1 MKHLIGQDR
10 SGVVNLKDL
19 IGQERKWC
27 GNSNGFDWTGE
38 KEVWWIW
45 RMAAVPCQRAV
56 VVFWH
61 GFGSSLHRFSK
72 SCTKLNRVP
81 HLLPFIL
88 LHCHLAK
95 AFIQSNS
102 QWCAP
107 AFLYTFDNN
116 GCCEATDIYVKV
128 CLHKNVLSPNTFY
141 ADKLPLSSRL
151 LCQMRCTSAVQ
162 LVVRGL
168 IGRTSIA
175 FPWSLASSK
184 PIGWVGQ
191 RSLLFD
197 LLIQRVLRKRRGER
211 TRGIKEMQ
219 LWFSL
224 CLGHCESQGPPL
236 RRVTVTFKSMVFI
249 NV

>member
-1 MKHLIGQDR
+1 MTQRSYEDVFWRVCFLYYVLLIVLCKYWYCGDDMKHLIGQDR

-128 CLHKNVLSPNTFY
+128 CTKMFCLPALSMQINCHSHHDCCAKCVVHQLY
-141 ADKLPLSSRL
+141 NL
-151 LCQMRCTSAVQ
+151 LYVA
-162 LVVRGL
+162 L
-168 IGRTSIA
+168 
-175 FPWSLASSK
+175 
-184 PIGWVGQ
+184 
-191 RSLLFD
+191 
-197 LLIQRVLRKRRGER
+197 
-211 TRGIKEMQ
+211 
-219 LWFSL
+219 
-224 CLGHCESQGPPL
+224 
-236 RRVTVTFKSMVFI
+236 
-249 NV
+249 